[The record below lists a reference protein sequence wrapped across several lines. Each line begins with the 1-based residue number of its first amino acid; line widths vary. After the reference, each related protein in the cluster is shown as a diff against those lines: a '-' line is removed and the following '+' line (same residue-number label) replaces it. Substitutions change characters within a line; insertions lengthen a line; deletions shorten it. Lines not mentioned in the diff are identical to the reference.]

1 MARLSRV
8 VIPDIPHHV
17 TQRGNRR
24 QALFTEPGDDA
35 LYRDLLAERCRSNG
49 VSCWAYCLR
58 TNAAHSPWNAQ
69 PRSPHSDAHDGRWAV
84 ARGRR
89 SASAFHRLRCAGARN
104 RTFVA
109 GAVRLGGDGEAHCL
123 NAVRYLAFN
132 PAPARLSLWN
142 LSSCAALH
150 PSQREWAI
158 KTGTKM
164 GQAGDDDAGDA
175 SHRGL
180 AWHAATKREIITLRQ
195 QDSIRRPL
203 LLAVPVPPSKPHGS
217 PPQSA

>member
-1 MARLSRV
+1 MRFTAIFWPSDAEATASPAGPIAYGRMLRIRLETPNHVHLILTPTTGDGLSR
-8 VIPDIPHHV
+8 
-17 TQRGNRR
+17 
-24 QALFTEPGDDA
+24 
-35 LYRDLLAERCRSNG
+35 
-49 VSCWAYCLR
+49 
-58 TNAAHSPWNAQ
+58 
-69 PRSPHSDAHDGRWAV
+69 AV
-84 ARGRR
+84 
-89 SASAFHRLRCAGARN
+89 
-104 RTFVA
+104 
-109 GAVRLGGDGEAHCL
+109 GEAHRRFTGFVNARAREAKYVFQGRFGCVATDEAHCP
-123 NAVRYLAFN
+123 NAVRHLAFN